1 MRYLVIIVS
10 CLMILALG
18 SAGAARATDLGKCVD
33 DSPTTLQ
40 TGSASKADCDMGQKK
55 AQKCDHNACYAYQL
69 VAIAEVRDFST
80 PPLPRTAAV
89 PSVVKHLT
97 SSGGETLLDP
107 PRA

>member
-1 MRYLVIIVS
+1 MRYLVAIVS

-18 SAGAARATDLGKCVD
+18 SAGAARAADLGKCA
-33 DSPTTLQ
+33 DSPTTIQ
-40 TGSASKADCDMGQKK
+40 IGSASKADCDMGQNK

-69 VAIAEVRDFST
+69 VAIAQVRDFST
-80 PPLPRTAAV
+80 PPLSRTAAV
-89 PSVVKHLT
+89 PSVIKHLT

>member
-1 MRYLVIIVS
+1 MRYLVIVVS
-10 CLMILALG
+10 CLMILALIG
-18 SAGAARATDLGKCVD
+18 TGAAHATDLGKCVD
-33 DSPTTLQ
+33 SPTTIQ
-40 TGSASKADCDMGQKK
+40 IGSVSKADCDMRQNK

-89 PSVVKHLT
+89 PSVVRHLT
-97 SSGGETLLDP
+97 SSGRETLLDP

>member
-1 MRYLVIIVS
+1 MRYLVAIVS

-18 SAGAARATDLGKCVD
+18 SAGAARATDLGNCV
-33 DSPTTLQ
+33 DSPTTIQ
-40 TGSASKADCDMGQKK
+40 IGSASKADCDMGQNK

-80 PPLPRTAAV
+80 PPMPRTAAIA
-89 PSVVKHLT
+89 SVVKHLA
-97 SSGGETLLDP
+97 SSPREALLDP